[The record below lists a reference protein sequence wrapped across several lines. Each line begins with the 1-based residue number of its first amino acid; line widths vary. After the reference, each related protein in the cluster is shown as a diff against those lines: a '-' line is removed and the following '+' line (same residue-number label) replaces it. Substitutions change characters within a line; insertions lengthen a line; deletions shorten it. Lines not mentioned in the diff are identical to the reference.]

1 MPQRSKVLTLP
12 DPVKAELDKKLVA
25 GGFAD
30 YVALSDWL
38 KDQGYE
44 ISKSSLHRY
53 GTYFEQ
59 RLSAI
64 KVATEQAQAIA
75 DTIGDD
81 QGVLGDALTRLI
93 QEKTFQLL
101 VEMESLSAED
111 VDFTKLGEMVAKL
124 NKTAILQ
131 KKWIADM
138 RERARAAA
146 DDVVKVAKAGGLSAE
161 KAEEIRK
168 KILGIV

>member
-1 MPQRSKVLTLP
+1 MPQRSKVHTLP
-12 DPVKAELDKKLVA
+12 ENVKADLDKKLVT
-25 GGFAD
+25 GGFSD
-30 YVALSDWL
+30 YVTLSDWL

-53 GTYFEQ
+53 GSEFEQ

-64 KVATEQAQAIA
+64 KIATDQAQAIA

-101 VEMESLSAED
+101 VEMEKLDAED
-111 VDFTKLGEMVAKL
+111 IDFTKLGEMVAKL
-124 NKTAILQ
+124 NKTALLQ
-131 KKWIADM
+131 KKWISDM
-138 RERARAAA
+138 REKTAKTA
-146 DDVVKVAKAGGLSAE
+146 DEVVRVAKSGGLSAE
-161 KAEEIRK
+161 RAEEIRK

>member
-1 MPQRSKVLTLP
+1 MPQRSKVQALP
-12 DPVKAELDKKLVA
+12 EAVKSDLDKKLVA
-25 GGFAD
+25 GGFCD
-30 YVALSDWL
+30 YATLSDWL
-38 KDQGYE
+38 KEQGYE

-53 GTYFEQ
+53 GSGFEQ

-64 KVATEQAQAIA
+64 KIATDQAQAIA

-101 VEMESLSAED
+101 VEMESLSVED

-124 NKTAILQ
+124 NKTALLQ
-131 KKWIADM
+131 KKWISDM
-138 RERARAAA
+138 REKTAKTA
-146 DDVVKVAKAGGLSAE
+146 DEVVKVAKSGGLSAE
-161 KAEEIRK
+161 RAEEIRK

>member
-1 MPQRSKVLTLP
+1 MQALP
-12 DPVKAELDKKLVA
+12 ETVKSDLDRKLVA
-25 GGFAD
+25 GGFSD

-53 GTYFEQ
+53 GSGFEQ

-64 KVATEQAQAIA
+64 KIATDQAQAIA

-131 KKWIADM
+131 KKWISDM
-138 RERARAAA
+138 REKAARTA
-146 DDVVKVAKAGGLSAE
+146 DEVVKVAKSGGLSAE
-161 KAEEIRK
+161 RAEEIRK

>member
-1 MPQRSKVLTLP
+1 MPQRSKVLMLP
-12 DPVKAELDKKLVA
+12 ETVKADLDRKLVT

-38 KDQGYE
+38 KEQGFE
-44 ISKSSLHRY
+44 VSKSSLHRY
-53 GTYFEQ
+53 GTEFEQ

-64 KVATEQAQAIA
+64 KIATDQAQAIA

-131 KKWIADM
+131 KKWISDM
-138 RERARAAA
+138 REKARAAA

-161 KAEEIRK
+161 KAEEIRR

>member
-1 MPQRSKVLTLP
+1 MPQRSKVHALP
-12 DPVKAELDKKLVA
+12 ETVKSDLDKKLVA

-30 YVALSDWL
+30 YVALSEWL
-38 KDQGYE
+38 KQQGYE

-53 GTYFEQ
+53 GSEFEQ

-64 KVATEQAQAIA
+64 KIATEQAQAIA

-124 NKTAILQ
+124 NKTAVLQ
-131 KKWIADM
+131 KKWISDM
-138 RERARAAA
+138 RERTSKTA
-146 DDVVKVAKAGGLSAE
+146 DEVVKVAKSGGLSAE

>member
-1 MPQRSKVLTLP
+1 MPQRSKVQALP
-12 DPVKAELDKKLVA
+12 ETVKSDLDRKLVA
-25 GGFAD
+25 GGFSD

-53 GTYFEQ
+53 GSGFEQ

-64 KVATEQAQAIA
+64 KIATDQAQAIA

-131 KKWIADM
+131 KKWISDM
-138 RERARAAA
+138 REKAARTA
-146 DDVVKVAKAGGLSAE
+146 DEVVKVAKSGGLSAE
-161 KAEEIRK
+161 RAEEIRK

>member
-1 MPQRSKVLTLP
+1 MPQRSKVLALP
-12 DPVKAELDKKLVA
+12 DDVKADLDKRLIS

-30 YVALSDWL
+30 YVALSEWL
-38 KDQGYE
+38 KGQGYE
-44 ISKSSLHRY
+44 ISKSSIHRY
-53 GTYFEQ
+53 ASDFEA

-64 KVATEQAQAIA
+64 KIATDQAQAIA
-75 DTIGDD
+75 ETIGDD

-101 VEMESLSAED
+101 VEMETLDPEKVS
-111 VDFTKLGEMVAKL
+111 FTKLGEMVAKL
-124 NKTAILQ
+124 NKTAVLQ
-131 KKWIADM
+131 KKWMADM
-138 RERARAAA
+138 REKARSTA
-146 DDVVKVAKAGGLSAE
+146 DDVVKVARSEGLSAE

>member
-1 MPQRSKVLTLP
+1 MQALP
-12 DPVKAELDKKLVA
+12 EAVKSDLDKKLVA
-25 GGFAD
+25 GGFCD

-38 KDQGYE
+38 KEQGYE

-53 GTYFEQ
+53 GSGFEQ

-64 KVATEQAQAIA
+64 KIATDQAQAIA

-101 VEMESLSAED
+101 VEMESLSVED

-124 NKTAILQ
+124 NKTAVLQ
-131 KKWIADM
+131 KKWISDM
-138 RERARAAA
+138 REKAAKTA
-146 DDVVKVAKAGGLSAE
+146 DEVVKVAKSGGLSAE
-161 KAEEIRK
+161 RAEEIRK

>member
-12 DPVKAELDKKLVA
+12 EPVKAELDKKLVA
-25 GGFAD
+25 GGFTD
-30 YVALSDWL
+30 YIALSDWL
-38 KDQGYE
+38 KEQGYE

-53 GTYFEQ
+53 GTEFEQ

-64 KVATEQAQAIA
+64 KIATDQAQAIA

-81 QGVLGDALTRLI
+81 QGALGEALTRLI

-101 VEMESLSAED
+101 IEMEPLSAENIS
-111 VDFTKLGEMVAKL
+111 FTKVGEMVAKL

-131 KKWIADM
+131 KKWISDM
-138 RERARAAA
+138 REKANAAA
-146 DDVVKVAKAGGLSAE
+146 DEVVQVAKSGGLSAE
-161 KAEEIRK
+161 RAEEIRK